1 VADKKTRHISRGVSP
16 AQGSMGVK
24 SLTLRLPD
32 DEYERLRSFA
42 FQHRTT
48 HQDVLA
54 RALRAYLDQRS

>member
-1 VADKKTRHISRGVSP
+1 MPP
-16 AQGSMGVK
+16 ARSSLGVK

-32 DEYERLRSFA
+32 EEYERLRTFA

-54 RALRAYLDQRS
+54 RALRAYLDQKG